1 MTYMD
6 VGNAVKAGA
15 IYCLSHGGEEGE
27 LMYAVHCS
35 LVTRSSFAASWGP
48 RSAAGRP
55 PWMAEVPILKEHL
68 STDIEVGIARMC
80 LSG

>member
-27 LMYAVHCS
+27 LNV
-35 LVTRSSFAASWGP
+35 RSTLQP
-48 RSAAGRP
+48 RNAQQLCCKLGTP
-55 PWMAEVPILKEHL
+55 L
-68 STDIEVGIARMC
+68 SGGSTAMDGGSVDIEVGIARMC